1 MRWPPGRV
9 KAGKVWLDGWTVDG
23 ALVQPF
29 TAAGTIDLTD
39 AEITGS
45 LSCAGA
51 RLTAGPGGNALA
63 ADRVKVGGDMSFDG
77 VVAEAGALRLAA
89 ANIVG
94 LLSCRGAQ
102 LTGADTDG
110 NALAAYQMKAGNV
123 SLDGWAVDGAVVQPF
138 TAAGTID
145 LTDADISGD
154 LNCTDAFLRDAG
166 IAGDHK
172 GYALYA
178 DGMRVGGDVNLGG
191 KFGKFT
197 AIGAVRLS
205 GADVTGE
212 LICPNA
218 FLIGPDGKDNAL
230 YANEVKVGGNVDF
243 TGIFA
248 VGTVSL
254 RSATVGGCLR
264 LKPRKLAGSKYE
276 IDRDKVALDAAG
288 AKISQELEW
297 EPQAQVFGQ
306 VILEHAAV
314 GWLTDNW
321 ADAPVARSESG
332 FWPPNGRL
340 RLDGLTYRTIGGSHP
355 VGVGQRL
362 KWIRSQYSAPQDDT
376 TNFATQPYELL
387 ANVYQQAGQDT
398 EARTVALARRRDLR
412 RFGNLTWYRVA
423 LNWLLDK
430 TIQYGYQTW
439 RAILALAVVYVAA
452 VVIFWAA
459 QHHGNLIVPLMG
471 TASGHQPPPV
481 TQCTKTYPC
490 FYPAG
495 YAIDTVIPLINVH
508 QATYWGPNGDAT
520 WGHALVVFTWVGTAL
535 GWALATL
542 AVAGY
547 TGLVRNSDAL

>member
-1 MRWPPGRV
+1 MVQPFTAVGTIDLTGAEITGSLSCTGARLTAGPGGNALAAGRV
-9 KAGKVWLDGWTVDG
+9 KVGAGVLLDGG
-23 ALVQPF
+23 I

-45 LSCAGA
+45 LTCTGA
-51 RLTAGPGGNALA
+51 QLTAGPSGNALA
-63 ADRVKVGGDMSFDG
+63 AGR
-77 VVAEAGALRLAA
+77 
-89 ANIVG
+89 
-94 LLSCRGAQ
+94 
-102 LTGADTDG
+102 
-110 NALAAYQMKAGNV
+110 MKAAGNV
-123 SLDGWAVDGAVVQPF
+123 SLDGWAADGLVVQAF

-145 LTDADISGD
+145 LTDASIGGD
-154 LNCTDAFLRDAG
+154 LNCTDAFLKDAG
-166 IAGDHK
+166 IPGDHK
-172 GYALYA
+172 GYVLYA
-178 DGMRVGGDVNLGG
+178 DEAKVGGDVNLGE
-191 KFGKFT
+191 KFGTFT
-197 AIGAVRLS
+197 ATGAVRLS
-205 GADVTGE
+205 GADITGE
-212 LICPNA
+212 LSCLNA
-218 FLIGPDGKDNAL
+218 FLIGADDKDNAL

-254 RSATVGGCLR
+254 RSATVGGSLR
-264 LKPRKLAGSKYE
+264 LKPRKLAGSRYE
-276 IDRDKVALDAAG
+276 IDRDRVALDAAG
-288 AKISQELEW
+288 AKIPQELEW
-297 EPQAQVFGQ
+297 EPQAQVFGH

-314 GWLTDNW
+314 GRLTDNW
-321 ADAPVARSESG
+321 ADAPLARSESG

-340 RLDGLTYRTIGGSHP
+340 RLDGLTYTTIGGSQP
-355 VGVGQRL
+355 VSVGQRL
-362 KWIRSQYSAPQDDT
+362 KWIRSQYSAPKDDA

-452 VVIFWAA
+452 VVIFWTA
-459 QHHGNLIVPLMG
+459 QHHGNLIVPLME

-481 TQCTKTYPC
+481 TQCTTSYPC

-508 QATYWGPNGDAT
+508 QATYWGPNGEAT
-520 WGHALVVFTWVGTAL
+520 WGHALVVFTWVDTAL